1 MIVYVVEKE
10 RVVESFEV
18 RRKNWK
24 KKKKKKTIGFALF
37 VCLAKTTTLKVI
49 LFFLFL
55 LAF

>member
-18 RRKNWK
+18 RRKNW